1 MKTKGSILF
10 AGCEYY
16 NTWYL
21 SRELRKYGWEANL
34 LNWDGD
40 KESWHHYHGW
50 DYLFKYDSEQDL
62 IYQFNFFFKNFR

>member
-21 SRELRKYGWEANL
+21 SRELRKYGWEANI
-34 LNWDGD
+34 LNWDSN

-50 DYLFKYDSEQDL
+50 DFYLNMILKKIQCTNL
-62 IYQFNFFFKNFR
+62 IFF

>member
-10 AGCEYY
+10 VGCEYY

-34 LNWDGD
+34 LNWDSN
-40 KESWHHYHGW
+40 KESWHYYHGW
-50 DYLFKYDSEQDL
+50 DLLFKYDSEKDS
-62 IYQFNFFFKNFR
+62 IYQYDFFSTH